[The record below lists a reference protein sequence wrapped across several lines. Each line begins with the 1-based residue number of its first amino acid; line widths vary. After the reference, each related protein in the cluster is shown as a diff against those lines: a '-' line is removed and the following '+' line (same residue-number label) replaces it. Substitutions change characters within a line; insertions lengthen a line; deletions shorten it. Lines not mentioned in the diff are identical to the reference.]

1 MGSGLTWN
9 FNRYFCK
16 SCGGDLVSIETKEEW
31 NFITGEIRNRSTS
44 HWSIGLVKIDG
55 KWTWVSGRPLT
66 ITKWRDNQQSNNKF
80 EVFIV
85 KVSGGQELSTLPAG
99 AAVNNFI
106 CEFPKGRTQLRLLSA
121 QWTEKW
127 VCVCEMSSWTT
138 RSCFLFTAL
147 MWKEFI
153 TDELTVENED
163 HNTRSIYSCHFDI
176 EYRNI
181 QSGTN
186 CTAGKSQNQCS
197 GSRN

>member
-1 MGSGLTWN
+1 MRNFVYTFDTSRKGYCLEDSFYCFEDCDKDSCYTFMGSGLTWN

-66 ITKWRDNQQSNNKF
+66 ITKWRDNQQSNNKL

-99 AAVNNFI
+99 AVVNNFI

-121 QWTEKW
+121 Q
-127 VCVCEMSSWTT
+127 
-138 RSCFLFTAL
+138 
-147 MWKEFI
+147 
-153 TDELTVENED
+153 
-163 HNTRSIYSCHFDI
+163 
-176 EYRNI
+176 
-181 QSGTN
+181 
-186 CTAGKSQNQCS
+186 
-197 GSRN
+197 

>member
-66 ITKWRDNQQSNNKF
+66 ITKWRDNQQSNNKL

-85 KVSGGQELSTLPAG
+85 RVSGGQELSTLPAG

-121 QWTEKW
+121 Q
-127 VCVCEMSSWTT
+127 
-138 RSCFLFTAL
+138 
-147 MWKEFI
+147 
-153 TDELTVENED
+153 
-163 HNTRSIYSCHFDI
+163 
-176 EYRNI
+176 
-181 QSGTN
+181 
-186 CTAGKSQNQCS
+186 
-197 GSRN
+197 